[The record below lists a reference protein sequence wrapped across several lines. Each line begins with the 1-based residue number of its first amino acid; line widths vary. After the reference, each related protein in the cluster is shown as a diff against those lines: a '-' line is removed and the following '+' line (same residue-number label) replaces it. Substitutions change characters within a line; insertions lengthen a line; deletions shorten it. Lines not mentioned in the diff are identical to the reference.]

1 MSQMNEAYVRYQV
14 RILQDEIQ
22 FQKRRLAE
30 IPRWSVALGMQAQR
44 FYWTV
49 TRLLGLGYLH
59 DGSRKALPAAPLP
72 MPAPETA
79 PPPGRR
85 IYLDVTSTAASP
97 LQSGIQ
103 RVVRRLSAEGAELFG
118 AIPVI
123 ARDGRY
129 VATAGAPAIFAPG
142 DRLLMIDSTWAEL
155 QDVAPAMAAA
165 KQGGAHVAFL
175 IYDLIPLLYPG
186 FSATGLAGLFAPWLT
201 AMTSFCDSAIAISRD
216 TAVQY
221 RDWARENVPSAA
233 ERLQIGWFHLGADFV
248 GARADESPPGARSH
262 PSRDVAAFLRDDRL
276 YFLAVGTVEPR
287 KGHATVLDAFER
299 RWSAGDTSACVIA
312 GRKGWNVE
320 ALQARIVSHP
330 EFGKRLFWFDD
341 ASDADIA
348 ALYKKTRALI
358 MASLAEGFGL
368 PLVEA
373 AQFHAPVI
381 ATDLPVFREIAGD
394 QIDYFP
400 ALDSAALA
408 DCIARA
414 TQFKANAEHSSTAP
428 AAPVIPDL
436 SWAEAATNL
445 FRLQGDREFRS
456 DHAGWLDEWR
466 AAPVPA
472 R

>member
-1 MSQMNEAYVRYQV
+1 MPQMNEVYVRYQV

-30 IPRWSVALGMQAQR
+30 IPLWIVTVGMQAQR
-44 FYWTV
+44 FYWTL
-49 TRLLGLGYLH
+49 TRLLGLGHLH
-59 DGSRKALPAAPLP
+59 DGSRKASPAAPLP
-72 MPAPETA
+72 MADPETA

-85 IYLDVTSTAASP
+85 TYLDVTSTAASP

-103 RVVRRLSAEGAELFG
+103 RVVRRLSAEGARRFG
-118 AIPVI
+118 AVPVI
-123 ARDGRY
+123 AQHRKY
-129 VATAGAPAIFAPG
+129 VTTAGEPVGFAPG

-155 QDVAPAMAAA
+155 QDVAPATAAA
-165 KQGGAHVAFL
+165 KEGGAHVAFL
-175 IYDLIPLLYPG
+175 IYDLIPVLYPG
-186 FSATGLAGLFAPWLT
+186 FSATGLDGLFTPWLT
-201 AMTSFCDSAIAISRD
+201 AMTSLGDTAIAISRD
-216 TAVQY
+216 TALQY

-233 ERLQIGWFHLGADFV
+233 ERLQIGWFHLGADFA
-248 GARADESPPGARSH
+248 GGRNGSPPGAPGARSL
-262 PSRDVAAFLRDDRL
+262 PSQDVGAFLRDDRL
-276 YFLAVGTVEPR
+276 YFLSVGTVEPR

-299 RWSAGDTSACVIA
+299 RWSAGDTSVWVIA

-348 ALYKKTRALI
+348 ALYAKTRALI

-400 ALDSAALA
+400 ALDPAKLA

-414 TQFKANAEHSSTAP
+414 TQGAP
-428 AAPVIPDL
+428 AAPVISEL

-445 FRLQGDREFRS
+445 FRLQSDREFRS
-456 DHAGWLDEWR
+456 DHAGWLDESG

>member
-1 MSQMNEAYVRYQV
+1 MPQMNEAYVRYQV

-59 DGSRKALPAAPLP
+59 DGSRKASPKAPLP
-72 MPAPETA
+72 MADPATA
-79 PPPGRR
+79 PPPGLR

-103 RVVRRLSAEGAELFG
+103 RVVRRLSAEGAGRFG

-129 VATAGAPAIFAPG
+129 VATAGDPVSFAPG

-155 QDVAPAMAAA
+155 QEVAPAMAAA
-165 KQGGAHVAFL
+165 KQGGAHVAFV
-175 IYDLIPLLYPG
+175 IYDLIPVLYPG
-186 FSATGLAGLFAPWLT
+186 FSATGLAGLFTPWLT

-216 TAVQY
+216 TALQY
-221 RDWARENVPSAA
+221 REWARENVPSAA
-233 ERLQIGWFHLGADFV
+233 EKLQIGWFHLGADFA
-248 GARADESPPGARSH
+248 ARRADECSASALDESPPGARSH
-262 PSRDVAAFLRDDRL
+262 PSPDVAAFLRDDRL

-287 KGHATVLDAFER
+287 KGHATMLDAFER
-299 RWSAGDTSACVIA
+299 RWSAGDTSACVMA

-348 ALYKKTRALI
+348 ALYAKTRALI

-408 DCIARA
+408 NCIARA
-414 TQFKANAEHSSTAP
+414 TQCAP
-428 AAPVIPDL
+428 AAPVIPYL
-436 SWAEAATNL
+436 SWAQAATNL

-456 DHAGWLDEWR
+456 DHAGWLDESG